1 MYKIRYCGYGAV
13 NSAGVRLKKQG
24 IIGHPI
30 TTLEEICFSPMN
42 GTVAA
47 S

>member
-1 MYKIRYCGYGAV
+1 M
-13 NSAGVRLKKQG
+13 RLKKQG

-30 TTLEEICFSPMN
+30 TTLEEICFFSPTN